1 MEIKLKDKARSV
13 SCGDVIVIDFM
24 GCYIDK
30 PLKVVVE
37 SDNIKV
43 EYEEETGRTNIS
55 FLL

>member
-1 MEIKLKDKARSV
+1 MLKFLRQHSVEIILISKV
-13 SCGDVIVIDFM
+13 
-24 GCYIDK
+24 DK
-30 PLKVVVE
+30 PLKVAVE